1 MANLT
6 GNDIKDTYSKLLQKD
21 GSAIQDG
28 LGNTVNIADIYAAQI
43 SGSFTETSASLAL
56 EVDSLQLNSSSY
68 VTTGS
73 NILIGNQII
82 TGSVTVTGSLNSEGT
97 ARLRQ
102 TTSRISFQ
110 AIASDIGT
118 NGNISIQRFE
128 DGTTSAKV
136 YGDVIQLGA
145 FSGDFID
152 IGNTGSYTS
161 INGQFIAITGSS
173 LLTGSSTIVG
183 NLTVTGS
190 VKINGSSLL
199 TLTPLNPLPSSPE
212 TGSLAVTGSTLAFY
226 DGNNWKV
233 VMTGSILL

>member
-6 GNDIKDTYSKLLQKD
+6 GNDIKDTYSQLLQKD
-21 GSAIQDG
+21 GSTIQDG
-28 LGNTVNIADIYAAQI
+28 LGNTVNVADIYATQI
-43 SGSFTETSASLAL
+43 SGSFTEASASLAQ
-56 EVDSLQLNSSSY
+56 EVNSLQLNSSSL

-73 NILIGNQII
+73 NTLIGNQII

-102 TTSRISFQ
+102 SSTRISLQ
-110 AIASDIGT
+110 AIASDIGN
-118 NGNISIQRFE
+118 NGNISIQRFG
-128 DGTTSAKV
+128 DGTTSTKI
-136 YGDVIQLGA
+136 YSDVVQLGA

-161 INGQFIAITGSS
+161 INGQLIAITGSS

-183 NLTVTGS
+183 DLMVTGS

-199 TLTPLNPLPSSPE
+199 TLTPSNPLPNSAD

-226 DGNNWKV
+226 DGSNWKA

>member
-21 GSAIQDG
+21 GSTIQDG
-28 LGNTVNIADIYAAQI
+28 LGNTVNVADIYAAQI

-56 EVDSLQLNSSSY
+56 EIDSLQFSSSSY

-73 NILIGNQII
+73 NTLIGDQII
-82 TGSVTVTGSLNSEGT
+82 TGSVTITGSLNSEGT

-102 TTSRISFQ
+102 TTSRISLQ
-110 AIASDIGT
+110 AIATDNGS
-118 NGNISIQRFE
+118 NGNISIQRFG
-128 DGTTSAKV
+128 DGTTSAKI
-136 YGDVIQLGA
+136 YGDIVQLGA

-183 NLTVTGS
+183 DLMVTGS
-190 VKINGSSLL
+190 VKINGSSFL
-199 TLTPLNPLPSSPE
+199 TLAPVSELPASAE
-212 TGSLAVTGSTLAFY
+212 TGSFAVTGSTLAFY

-233 VMTGSILL
+233 VVTGSILT